1 MYSFFVVKL
10 LSFTKNRDISMDND
24 FQEVYEKFF
33 PFWSILTESDKK
45 YICENSAFQHFDKE
59 QMIHNNSECSG
70 LYLVKSGKLRLYMLS
85 DEGKQI
91 TLYRLGPGDI
101 CMLSASCVLQSIT
114 FDVYVDAE
122 LPSECYVI
130 SGQAFKNLS
139 ERVLEVKN
147 FALESAVERFSDV
160 MWVMQQI
167 VFMSLDKRL
176 AIFLLDEVAETKSD
190 TILLTHEEIAR
201 HLGTAREVITRMLR
215 HFSEDGIVEVTRK
228 GITILD
234 KRKLRDISN

>member
-1 MYSFFVVKL
+1 M
-10 LSFTKNRDISMDND
+10 KNRDIPMDNN

-33 PFWSILTESDKK
+33 PFWSILAESDKK
-45 YICENSAFQHFDKE
+45 YICENSAFQHFDKA
-59 QMIHNNSECSG
+59 QMLHNNSECSG
-70 LYLVKSGKLRLYMLS
+70 LYIVKSGKLRLYMLS

-122 LPSECYVI
+122 ISSECYVV

-147 FALESAVERFSDV
+147 FALETAVERFSDV

-215 HFSEDGIVEVTRK
+215 HFSEDGIVEVSRK
-228 GITILD
+228 GIFICD
-234 KRKLRDISN
+234 KNKLRDIAT

>member
-1 MYSFFVVKL
+1 M
-10 LSFTKNRDISMDND
+10 KNRDISMDNN
-24 FQEVYEKFF
+24 FQEVFEKFF
-33 PFWSILTESDKK
+33 PFWSILAESDKK
-45 YICENSAFQHFDKE
+45 YICENSAFQHFDKA

-70 LYLVKSGKLRLYMLS
+70 LYIVKSGKLRLYMLS

-122 LPSECYVI
+122 ISSECYVV

-147 FALESAVERFSDV
+147 FALETAVERFSDV

-215 HFSEDGIVEVTRK
+215 HFSEDGIVEVSRK
-228 GITILD
+228 GIFICD
-234 KRKLRDISN
+234 KNKLRDIAT

>member
-1 MYSFFVVKL
+1 M
-10 LSFTKNRDISMDND
+10 
-24 FQEVYEKFF
+24 
-33 PFWSILTESDKK
+33 
-45 YICENSAFQHFDKE
+45 
-59 QMIHNNSECSG
+59 
-70 LYLVKSGKLRLYMLS
+70 LR
-85 DEGKQI
+85 
-91 TLYRLGPGDI
+91 
-101 CMLSASCVLQSIT
+101 C
-114 FDVYVDAE
+114 
-122 LPSECYVI
+122 

-215 HFSEDGIVEVTRK
+215 HFSEDGIVEVSRK
-228 GITILD
+228 GIFICD
-234 KRKLRDISN
+234 KNKLRDIAT